1 MSEYAEERDV
11 ADVTVRYWAAA
22 RSAAGCES
30 EQLSAVTLADV
41 IAASGAL
48 HGQGLAMLL
57 DICAYLIDGSPAKR
71 ADAARTV
78 LTAGAVIEVLPP
90 FAGG

>member
-1 MSEYAEERDV
+1 V
-11 ADVTVRYWAAA
+11 ADITVRYWAAA

-30 EQLSAVTLADV
+30 DELSGETLADV

-48 HGQGLAMLL
+48 HGPGLAMLL

-71 ADAARTV
+71 VEADRVV
-78 LTAGAVIEVLPP
+78 LVSGAVIEVLPP

>member
-1 MSEYAEERDV
+1 V
-11 ADVTVRYWAAA
+11 ADITVRYWAAA

-30 EQLSAVTLADV
+30 DEVSGETLADV

-48 HGQGLAMLL
+48 HGGGLAMLL
-57 DICAYLIDGSPAKR
+57 DICAYLIDGKPAKR
-71 ADAARTV
+71 AEADRIF
-78 LTAGAVIEVLPP
+78 LTSGAVIEVLPP

>member
-1 MSEYAEERDV
+1 V

-30 EQLSAVTLADV
+30 DELSGATLADV
-41 IAASGAL
+41 IAAAGAL
-48 HGQGLAMLL
+48 HPGGLPMLL
-57 DICAYLIDGSPAKR
+57 DICAYLIDGRPAKR
-71 ADAARTV
+71 TEAGRV
-78 LTAGAVIEVLPP
+78 MLTSGAVIEVLPP

>member
-1 MSEYAEERDV
+1 MDAVDP
-11 ADVTVRYWAAA
+11 ADVVEITVRYWAAA
-22 RSAAGCES
+22 RSAAGCEQ
-30 EQLSAVTLADV
+30 ETLSGATLADV
-41 IAASGAL
+41 IAIAGER

-57 DICAYLIDGSPAKR
+57 DICAYLIDGKPAKR
-71 ADAARTV
+71 AEAAQIP

>member
-1 MSEYAEERDV
+1 MFE
-11 ADVTVRYWAAA
+11 WAAA

-30 EQLSAVTLADV
+30 EQFSAVTLADV
-41 IAASGAL
+41 IAASSGL

-57 DICAYLIDGSPAKR
+57 DICAFLIDGSPAKR
-71 ADAARTV
+71 TDASRTV
-78 LTAGAVIEVLPP
+78 LATGAVIEVLPP